1 MAGIGRGHR
10 GKEEEEEAHLGDEK
24 TMARTVSR
32 PWRAQQSDSVL
43 KGRGKMGD
51 GEPEKMGG
59 SS

>member
-1 MAGIGRGHR
+1 V